1 VLGGSIQWRR
11 FELFLDDGFNACML
25 GVEFTQDTFF
35 NDLFASFCKAMK
47 CFEGDGLL
55 LVLCFQLWV
64 RHHCSAVVM
73 FIGRV
78 CKGGRALLVALDRT
92 ASAVPPDRYVI
103 GGLSLGS

>member
-1 VLGGSIQWRR
+1 
-11 FELFLDDGFNACML
+11 ML

-64 RHHCSAVVM
+64 RHHCSAVVI

-78 CKGGRALLVALDRT
+78 CKGGRALLVGWIGRLRQHRFDL
-92 ASAVPPDRYVI
+92 I
-103 GGLSLGS
+103 GGLCLGSLKPFFSTGIST